1 MPATDQWTEVG
12 TTTQVFSSVLRI
24 RNLRAFV
31 AGELARRNETHVEAA
46 TRAGVSKQLWTRY
59 LRAERITPRV
69 LRRIARGLCI
79 KYDELVAKLTTKEE
93 SDGSRSQPGPRGQ
106 AASRGHQQ

>member
-12 TTTQVFSSVLRI
+12 NTKQVFDSIVRI
-24 RNLRAFV
+24 RNLRAYV
-31 AGELARRNETHVEAA
+31 AGVLARRNETHVEAA

-59 LRAERITPRV
+59 LRAERITPKV

-79 KYDELVAKLTTKEE
+79 KYDDLVATLSKEE
-93 SDGSRSQPGPRGQ
+93 EHGTRSQPGARGQ